1 MGPRLGAARS
11 GTSFPGLAAASK
23 KFPVE
28 HPPAG
33 AAGLGIYS
41 PIFRVPTEGWMS
53 TRHKNMI
60 KEYDS
65 ALPRKNSV

>member
-33 AAGLGIYS
+33 AAGAAADLGGGGRGLQGRGRAPGTAS
-41 PIFRVPTEGWMS
+41 KP
-53 TRHKNMI
+53 
-60 KEYDS
+60 
-65 ALPRKNSV
+65 L